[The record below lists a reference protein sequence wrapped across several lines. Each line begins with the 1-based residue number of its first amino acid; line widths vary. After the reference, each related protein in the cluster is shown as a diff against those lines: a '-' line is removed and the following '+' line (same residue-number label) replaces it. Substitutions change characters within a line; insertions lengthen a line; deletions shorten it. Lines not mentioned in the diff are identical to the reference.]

1 MRDWTAYVRAHL
13 SLPQLTPDREARII
27 REVAAQLEDFYRDA
41 LARGAPDE
49 GADAFARAQVRDWT
63 RLARDVEH
71 ANRPHIRPRVE
82 RVADRLET
90 LAAIHP
96 QSGAFRMLAH
106 VLTDIRYGIRQL
118 VKAPGFTIVAVLT
131 LAFGIGA
138 SSAIFS
144 VVNGVMLK
152 PLSYPEPE
160 RLVRVIEILPQY
172 GRFAV
177 APANFLDWRSR
188 NTVFEHISAFSS
200 GNATFVGSDG
210 PERLIGA
217 SVSWDMFETLGIR
230 PAVGRGFRP
239 EEEVPTRDNVVVISH
254 GMWQKRFGGDPNV
267 VGRSLSLSGAPVE
280 IVGVMPPDF
289 FFPNR
294 TAEFWRPLAFDANP
308 TRGGHFLGVVAR
320 LKPGVSLDQASGEMK
335 GIAEQLARQ
344 YPDTNRDESAE
355 TVRMHD
361 LIVGPVK
368 PMLWTLLAAVGVVV
382 LIACANVANLL
393 LVRASVREKELAIRA
408 AMGAGRGRLVFQM
421 LIESLVLAIV
431 GGAAG
436 VLLAY
441 LAITP
446 IQTLSAGSI
455 PRVLYV
461 TLDRNVLAFTVLVT
475 LATGLLFGVAPAW
488 QASRGGIGSVLKDGG
503 RSSTGARG
511 HRLRGLLLVAEV
523 ALSLVLLVG
532 ASLLLRSF
540 ARLTGVD
547 PGFQPE
553 HVLSFSVALPQT
565 TYPGNQHR
573 TQFFG
578 RLLDTLRAT
587 PGVQAAGMVQTVP
600 IRNDYL
606 LSFTVEGRPVEP
618 GRELSAN
625 YRVISPGYLAALS
638 IPVLRGRQIEP
649 SDDTATAPK
658 VAVVDE
664 AFAKM
669 HFPGED
675 AIGHGIDI
683 GNGTDGF
690 YRIVGVVGNVHHEGL
705 DATPRPTMY
714 TPFAYEPFGTMT
726 MMVKVAGRPEDFA
739 ASARQV
745 VRGIDA
751 SLPAFAITPLKE
763 VVTESV
769 AQRRFSMLLLAV
781 FAGVALFLAAVGLY
795 GVVAYAVSQR
805 TQEIGVRMAIGAQRK
820 DVLRMVL
827 SSGLKLAL
835 AGIAVGVVAALALAR
850 YVQSLLF
857 EVTPFDPWSY
867 VATAAVLLAV
877 SALACY
883 VPARRATAVDP
894 LVALRAE

>member
-1 MRDWTAYVRAHL
+1 
-13 SLPQLTPDREARII
+13 
-27 REVAAQLEDFYRDA
+27 
-41 LARGAPDE
+41 
-49 GADAFARAQVRDWT
+49 
-63 RLARDVEH
+63 
-71 ANRPHIRPRVE
+71 
-82 RVADRLET
+82 
-90 LAAIHP
+90 
-96 QSGAFRMLAH
+96 
-106 VLTDIRYGIRQL
+106 
-118 VKAPGFTIVAVLT
+118 
-131 LAFGIGA
+131 
-138 SSAIFS
+138 
-144 VVNGVMLK
+144 
-152 PLSYPEPE
+152 
-160 RLVRVIEILPQY
+160 
-172 GRFAV
+172 
-177 APANFLDWRSR
+177 
-188 NTVFEHISAFSS
+188 
-200 GNATFVGSDG
+200 
-210 PERLIGA
+210 
-217 SVSWDMFETLGIR
+217 
-230 PAVGRGFRP
+230 
-239 EEEVPTRDNVVVISH
+239 
-254 GMWQKRFGGDPNV
+254 
-267 VGRSLSLSGAPVE
+267 
-280 IVGVMPPDF
+280 
-289 FFPNR
+289 
-294 TAEFWRPLAFDANP
+294 
-308 TRGGHFLGVVAR
+308 
-320 LKPGVSLDQASGEMK
+320 MK

-344 YPDTNRDESAE
+344 YPNTNRDESAE

-368 PMLWTLLAAVGVVV
+368 QMLWTLLAAVGVVV

-408 AMGAGRGRLVFQM
+408 AMGAGRGRLIVQM
-421 LIESLVLAIV
+421 VTESLVLAIA

-455 PRVLYV
+455 PRVLDV
-461 TLDRNVLAFTVLVT
+461 TLDRNVLGFTLLVT

-488 QASRGGIGSVLKDGG
+488 QASRAGVGTVLKEGG
-503 RSSTGARG
+503 RSSTSARG

-523 ALSLVLLVG
+523 ALSLMLLVG
-532 ASLLLRSF
+532 ATLLLRSF

-565 TYPGNQHR
+565 TYPDDQHR

-578 RLLDTLRAT
+578 RLLDTLRAM

-600 IRNDYL
+600 IRDDYM
-606 LSFTVEGRPVEP
+606 LSFTIEGRPFEP

-625 YRVISPGYLAALS
+625 YRAISPGYFAALS
-638 IPVLRGRQIEP
+638 IPVRRGRQIEP
-649 SDDTATAPK
+649 SDDAATAPK

-664 AFAKM
+664 AFATK

-690 YRIVGVVGNVHHEGL
+690 YKIVGVVGNVHHEGL
-705 DATPRPTMY
+705 DATPRATMY
-714 TPFAYEPFGTMT
+714 TPFAHDLFGTMT
-726 MMVKVAGRPEDFA
+726 MMVRVAGRPEDFA
-739 ASARQV
+739 ASARQA
-745 VRGIDA
+745 VREIDG

-763 VVTESV
+763 VVSGSV

-781 FAGVALFLAAVGLY
+781 FAMVALFLAAVGLY

-805 TQEIGVRMAIGAQRK
+805 TQEIGLRMAIGAQRE
-820 DVLRMVL
+820 DVLLMVL
-827 SSGLKLAL
+827 RGGMKLAL
-835 AGIAVGVVAALALAR
+835 VGIVLGVGAALALAR

>member
-1 MRDWTAYVRAHL
+1 MREWTAFVRAHL
-13 SLPQLTPDREARII
+13 SLPQLTPEREARII

-41 LARGAPDE
+41 VARGATDAE
-49 GADAFARAQVRDWT
+49 ADAFARAQVGDWT
-63 RLARDVEH
+63 RMARDVAH
-71 ANRPHIRPRVE
+71 ADRPHIRPRVD
-82 RVADRLET
+82 RVADHLET
-90 LAAIHP
+90 LAATHP
-96 QSGAFRMLAH
+96 QPGAFRMLAN
-106 VLTDIRYGIRQL
+106 VLTDIRYGIRQM
-118 VKAPGFTIVAVLT
+118 VKTPGFTIVAVLT

-160 RLVRVIEILPQY
+160 RLVRVMEILPQY

-177 APANFLDWRSR
+177 APANFLDWRAR
-188 NTVFEHISAFSS
+188 TTVFEHISAFWP
-200 GNATFVGSDG
+200 GNATYVGSDG
-210 PERLIGA
+210 PERLICA
-217 SVSWDMFETLGIR
+217 SVSWDTFETLGIR
-230 PAVGRGFRP
+230 PALGRGFRP
-239 EEEVPTRDNVVVISH
+239 EEEVRTRDNVIVISH
-254 GMWQKRFGGDPNV
+254 GMWQKRFGSDPNV
-267 VGRSLSLSGAPVE
+267 VGRALSLNGVPVE
-280 IVGVMPPDF
+280 VVGVMPPNF
-289 FFPNR
+289 YFPTR
-294 TAEFWRPLAFDANP
+294 TAEFWRPLTFDANP
-308 TRGGHFLGVVAR
+308 TRGGHYLGVVAR

-344 YPDTNRDESAE
+344 YPNTSRDESAE
-355 TVRMHD
+355 TARMHD

-408 AMGAGRGRLVFQM
+408 AMGAGRGRLAFQM

-436 VLLAY
+436 VLLGY

-446 IQTLSAGSI
+446 IQTLGAGSI
-455 PRVLYV
+455 PRVLDV
-461 TLDRNVLAFTVLVT
+461 TLDRNVLAFTILVT

-488 QASRGGIGSVLKDGG
+488 QASRGGIGTVLKEGG

-511 HRLRGLLLVAEV
+511 HRLRGLLLVGEV

-532 ASLLLRSF
+532 ATLLLRSF
-540 ARLTGVD
+540 ARLTSVD

-565 TYPGNQHR
+565 TYPGDQHR

-578 RLLDTLRAT
+578 RLLDTLRAM

-600 IRNDYL
+600 IRNDYM
-606 LSFTVEGRPVEP
+606 LSFTIEGRPFEP
-618 GRELSAN
+618 GGEPSAN
-625 YRVISPGYLAALS
+625 YRAISPGYLAALS

-649 SDDTATAPK
+649 SDDAATAPK

-664 AFAKM
+664 AFAKK

-690 YRIVGVVGNVHHEGL
+690 YTIVGVVGNVHHEGL
-705 DATPRPTMY
+705 DATPRATMY
-714 TPFAYEPFGTMT
+714 APFAHDLFGTMT
-726 MMVKVAGRPEDFA
+726 MMVKVAGRPEDFT
-739 ASARQV
+739 ASARHA
-745 VRGIDA
+745 VREIDA

-769 AQRRFSMLLLAV
+769 AERRFSMLLLAV
-781 FAGVALFLAAVGLY
+781 FAMVALFLAAVGLY

-805 TQEIGVRMAIGAQRK
+805 TQEIGLRMAIGAQRE

-827 SSGLKLAL
+827 TDGMKLAL
-835 AGIAVGVVAALALAR
+835 VGIVLGVGAALALAR

>member
-1 MRDWTAYVRAHL
+1 MRDWTAFVRAHL

-41 LARGAPDE
+41 IARAATHAE
-49 GADAFARAQVRDWT
+49 ADAFARAQVGDWT
-63 RLARDVEH
+63 RMARDVAH
-71 ANRPHIRPRVE
+71 ADRPHIRPRIE

-96 QSGAFRMLAH
+96 QPGAFRMLAH

-160 RLVRVIEILPQY
+160 RLVRVMELLPQY

-177 APANFLDWRSR
+177 APANFLDWRAR
-188 NTVFEHISAFSS
+188 NTVFEHISAFSP
-200 GNATFVGSDG
+200 GTATYVGSDG

-217 SVSWDMFETLGIR
+217 SVSWDTFETLGIR
-230 PAVGRGFRP
+230 PALGRGFRS
-239 EEEVPTRDNVVVISH
+239 EEEVPTRDNVLVISH
-254 GMWQKRFGGDPNV
+254 GMWQRRFGGDRGV
-267 VGRSLSLSGAPVE
+267 IGRSLSLDGVSVE
-280 IVGVMPPDF
+280 VVGVMPPNF
-289 FFPNR
+289 YFPNR
-294 TAEFWRPLAFDANP
+294 TAEFWRPLAVDRDP

-335 GIAEQLARQ
+335 GIAEELARQ
-344 YPDTNRDESAE
+344 YPNTNRDESAE
-355 TVRMHD
+355 TARWHD

-368 PMLWTLLAAVGVVV
+368 PMLWTLLAAVGVVI

-455 PRVLYV
+455 PRVLDV

-488 QASRGGIGSVLKDGG
+488 QASRSGIGYVLKEGG

-511 HRLRGLLLVAEV
+511 HRLRGLLLVGEV

-532 ASLLLRSF
+532 ATLLFRSF
-540 ARLTGVD
+540 ARLTAVD
-547 PGFQPE
+547 PGFQSE
-553 HVLSFSVALPQT
+553 RVLSFSVALPQT
-565 TYPGNQHR
+565 YPEYQHR
-573 TQFFG
+573 KQFFG
-578 RLLDTLRAT
+578 RLLDTMRAM

-600 IRNDYL
+600 IRNDYM
-606 LSFTVEGRPVEP
+606 LSFTIEGRPFEP
-618 GRELSAN
+618 GREPSAN
-625 YRVISPGYLAALS
+625 YRVISPGYFAALS

-649 SDDTATAPK
+649 SDDAATAPK

-664 AFAKM
+664 TFARQ

-705 DATPRPTMY
+705 DAAPRATMY
-714 TPFAYEPFGTMT
+714 TPFAHEPFGTMT

-739 ASARQV
+739 ASARLA
-745 VRGIDA
+745 VREIDA

-769 AQRRFSMLLLAV
+769 AQRRFSMLLLGV
-781 FAGVALFLAAVGLY
+781 FAMVALFLAAVGLY

-805 TQEIGVRMAIGAQRK
+805 TQEIGLRMAIGAQRE
-820 DVLRMVL
+820 DVLRLVL
-827 SSGLKLAL
+827 ASGLKLAL
-835 AGIAVGVVAALALAR
+835 AGIVLGVGAALALAR

-867 VATAAVLLAV
+867 VATAAILLAV

-883 VPARRATAVDP
+883 VPARRATDVDP